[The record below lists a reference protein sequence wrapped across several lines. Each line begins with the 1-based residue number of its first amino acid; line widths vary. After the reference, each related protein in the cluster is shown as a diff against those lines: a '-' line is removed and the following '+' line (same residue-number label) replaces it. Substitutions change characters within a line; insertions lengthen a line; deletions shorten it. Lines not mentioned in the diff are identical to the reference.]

1 MSTDT
6 NTTPATPAPSTKRPR
21 RLTDEQRAE
30 RQRERFDAAF
40 LAAVHATE
48 RRTRDVCAYAVID
61 PTNPSR
67 WGRVVLT
74 WGAGGSCMAV
84 AWLPDETGR
93 MGGRHTGKAH
103 GGGYDKRSAA
113 MHGARYVA
121 PDGVARAI
129 SGNGGC
135 DWKRQLE
142 DAGFLVIQAC

>member
-1 MSTDT
+1 MSTTTD
-6 NTTPATPAPSTKRPR
+6 TTPDTKRPR
-21 RLTDEQRAE
+21 RLTDEQRGE

-40 LAAVHATE
+40 LAAVHQME
-48 RRTRDVCAYAVID
+48 SRTRNTQAWAIVD
-61 PTNPSR
+61 PTNPQR
-67 WGRVVLT
+67 WGCVVLT

-113 MHGARYVA
+113 MHGARFVA
-121 PDGVARAI
+121 PDGTAGGI
-129 SGNGGC
+129 NGNGGI
-135 DWKRQLE
+135 DWRRQLE